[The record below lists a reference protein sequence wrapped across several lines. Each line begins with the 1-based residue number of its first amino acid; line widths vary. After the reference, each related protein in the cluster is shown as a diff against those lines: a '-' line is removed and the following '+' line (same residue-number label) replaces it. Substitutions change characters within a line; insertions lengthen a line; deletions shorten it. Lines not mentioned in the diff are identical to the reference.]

1 MNHADHPPTH
11 AQAKFMNW
19 SIGFPL
25 VEQHLQIGIVLRPL
39 KRKFRLTPLALQMD
53 QINKNK
59 R

>member
-39 KRKFRLTPLALQMD
+39 KR
-53 QINKNK
+53 
-59 R
+59 